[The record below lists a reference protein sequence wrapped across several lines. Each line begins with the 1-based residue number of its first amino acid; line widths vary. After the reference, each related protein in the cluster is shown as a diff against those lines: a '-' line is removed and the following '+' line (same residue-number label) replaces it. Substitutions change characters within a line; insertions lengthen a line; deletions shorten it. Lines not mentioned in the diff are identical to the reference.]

1 MNIEIVLIKKRIESL
16 RKERDE
22 IFSMLDEVNYQ
33 EMELL
38 VNAISEMT
46 ENIKSLQKEKKELM
60 KNETI

>member
-22 IFSMLDEVNYQ
+22 IFSMLDEVSYE
-33 EMELL
+33 EMEIL

-46 ENIKSLQKEKKELM
+46 ENIKSLQKEKEEIM
-60 KNETI
+60 KDETI

>member
-22 IFSMLDEVNYQ
+22 IFSMLDEVSY
-33 EMELL
+33 EELYLL

-46 ENIKSLQKEKKELM
+46 EKIKSLQKEKKELM
-60 KNETI
+60 KNEDI

>member
-22 IFSMLDEVNYQ
+22 IFSMLDEVSYQ
-33 EMELL
+33 DMELL

-46 ENIKSLQKEKKELM
+46 ENIKTLQKEKKELM
-60 KNETI
+60 KHETI

>member
-22 IFSMLDEVNYQ
+22 IFSMLDEVNYE
-33 EMELL
+33 EMDLL

-46 ENIKSLQKEKKELM
+46 EKIKTLQKEKKELM
-60 KNETI
+60 KNEDF

>member
-22 IFSMLDEVNYQ
+22 IFSMLDEVSYQ
-33 EMELL
+33 DMELL

-46 ENIKSLQKEKKELM
+46 ENIKLLQKEKKELM

>member
-22 IFSMLDEVNYQ
+22 IFSMLDEVNYE

-46 ENIKSLQKEKKELM
+46 ENIKSLQKEKEDLM
-60 KNETI
+60 KDETI

>member
-22 IFSMLDEVNYQ
+22 IFSMLDEVSYQ
-33 EMELL
+33 DMELL

-46 ENIKSLQKEKKELM
+46 EKIKTLQKEKKELL
-60 KNETI
+60 KNENI

>member
-33 EMELL
+33 DMDLL

-46 ENIKSLQKEKKELM
+46 ENIKTLQKEKKELM
-60 KNETI
+60 KHETI

>member
-22 IFSMLDEVNYQ
+22 IFSMLDEVNYHD
-33 EMELL
+33 MELL

-46 ENIKSLQKEKKELM
+46 EKIKTLQKEKKELM
-60 KNETI
+60 KNETV

>member
-16 RKERDE
+16 RKERDD
-22 IFSMLDEVNYQ
+22 IFSMLDEVSYQ
-33 EMELL
+33 DMEFL

-46 ENIKSLQKEKKELM
+46 EKIKTLQKEKKELM

>member
-22 IFSMLDEVNYQ
+22 IFSMLDEVNYE
-33 EMELL
+33 EMDLL

-46 ENIKSLQKEKKELM
+46 EKIKTLHEEKKELM
-60 KNETI
+60 KHEAI

>member
-22 IFSMLDEVNYQ
+22 IFSMLDEVNYE
-33 EMELL
+33 EMDLL

-46 ENIKSLQKEKKELM
+46 EKIKTLQKEKKELM

>member
-16 RKERDE
+16 KKERDE
-22 IFSMLDEVNYQ
+22 IFSMLDEVNYE
-33 EMELL
+33 EMEIL

-46 ENIKSLQKEKKELM
+46 ENIKTLQKEKKELM

>member
-33 EMELL
+33 DMELL

-46 ENIKSLQKEKKELM
+46 EKIKTLQKEKKELM

>member
-16 RKERDE
+16 KKERDE
-22 IFSMLDEVNYQ
+22 IFSMLDEVNYE
-33 EMELL
+33 EMEIL

-60 KNETI
+60 KHEAI

>member
-1 MNIEIVLIKKRIESL
+1 MNIEIILIKKRIESL

-22 IFSMLDEVNYQ
+22 IFSMLDEVSYQ
-33 EMELL
+33 DMELL

>member
-16 RKERDE
+16 RKESDE
-22 IFSMLDEVNYQ
+22 IFSMLDEVNYE

-46 ENIKSLQKEKKELM
+46 EKIKSLQKEKKELM
-60 KNETI
+60 KNEAF